1 MDIKRETNAD
11 PNWEVKKKKKLI
23 INRTTKQ
30 LSTKSRQLTLH
41 NLLEYVP
48 DIPKEADTNHQF
60 PLKLIWV
67 SLTVAINGAAGITHC
82 VNQQSFCSHDL
93 LTSGIIHAVI
103 NGSYSLT
110 QCQ

>member
-1 MDIKRETNAD
+1 MQTQIEKS
-11 PNWEVKKKKKLI
+11 KKQQHI

-48 DIPKEADTNHQF
+48 DVPKEADHQF

-82 VNQQSFCSHDL
+82 VNQQSFYSHDL